1 MILVD
6 CLLLNLKAF
15 LILAPGCRQ
24 HHRSRHSPRAIDLD
38 AELLVLLLIIPG
50 VENLEKTL
58 PGEQGSS
65 SLLSLP
71 SSPHHWLPTPLFFP
85 SLAPSIPSTP
95 SPFLSLTVR
104 EGQLP
109 PGNLHVAM

>member
-15 LILAPGCRQ
+15 LILASG
-24 HHRSRHSPRAIDLD
+24 HRHSPRAIDLD

-58 PGEQGSS
+58 SREQGSS
-65 SLLSLP
+65 PFLSLP
-71 SSPHHWLPTPLFFP
+71 SSPHH
-85 SLAPSIPSTP
+85 
-95 SPFLSLTVR
+95 
-104 EGQLP
+104 
-109 PGNLHVAM
+109 